1 MWPPCGRALAVA
13 SCQPMTLI
21 EANCLS
27 SPQPTLTS
35 SILVFRTR
43 KTSERLATLL
53 PKFSAFR
60 QQSSIPRTSPHSAVL
75 SSQKQVQILRLYM
88 LDIFGAAPVRTDPTK
103 NNDQYFCLVFISW
116 VMLGIWSKRVAMILP
131 LVQGNAAS
139 KNSFSGLA
147 YTHVM

>member
-1 MWPPCGRALAVA
+1 
-13 SCQPMTLI
+13 
-21 EANCLS
+21 
-27 SPQPTLTS
+27 
-35 SILVFRTR
+35 
-43 KTSERLATLL
+43 
-53 PKFSAFR
+53 
-60 QQSSIPRTSPHSAVL
+60 
-75 SSQKQVQILRLYM
+75 M

-139 KNSFSGLA
+139 KNSFPGFA